1 MAMSIRNPDTEKL
14 ARQVSRLTGETLTEA
29 IGKSLEE
36 RLVRLKRYRGSGRE
50 AIRKDIDEIL
60 ARVDALPDLD
70 TRTPDEIIGYDE
82 NGLPS

>member
-1 MAMSIRNPDTEKL
+1 MPLSIRNPETEKL

-29 IGKSLEE
+29 IGRSLME
-36 RLVRLKRYRGSGRE
+36 RLERLKRNRSRD
-50 AIRKDIDEIL
+50 AVRKEIDKIL